1 MRPCSMAQCSTGCK
15 KRGLGTGDWGVLAPR
30 GRSRCTVLG
39 VTAETTNRH
48 SRERGNPAT
57 LLPLGRKDASGHS
70 SQDRRLRVSPSPTP
84 VPNPQSPVPRP
95 PYPLPRPPAP
105 PPHPPPPPTPPP
117 HLRPPPPSPVL
128 HADHSARLRV
138 A

>member
-70 SQDRRLRVSPSPTP
+70 SRSEERRVGKECVSTGRIRWNSYTKKK
-84 VPNPQSPVPRP
+84 NQK
-95 PYPLPRPPAP
+95 
-105 PPHPPPPPTPPP
+105 
-117 HLRPPPPSPVL
+117 
-128 HADHSARLRV
+128 
-138 A
+138 

>member
-39 VTAETTNRH
+39 VTAETTSRH

-57 LLPLGRKDASGHS
+57 LLSHGRKDASVHS
-70 SQDRRLRVSPSPTP
+70 SQDWRLRVSPSPAP
-84 VPNPQSPVPRP
+84 VPSPQPH
-95 PYPLPRPPAP
+95 AP
-105 PPHPPPPPTPPP
+105 PPLPPPLLPPP
-117 HLRPPPPSPVL
+117 RGPLSPRLPPAVYREKKNHPN
-128 HADHSARLRV
+128 
-138 A
+138 